1 MLGLGRLPEM
11 LYQPTDG
18 ISPRLQRVL
27 DALASSPAIVKTAM
41 WDVVGWNKAAAAMLT
56 DYATLPRE
64 QRNILRLMFS
74 SEKGRSRN
82 EDWESVARFVIGAL
96 RADVAR
102 AGAHGTDEAT
112 RLVEELSQSSTEFR
126 KLWRDNEVV
135 AHAEGVKRIRHPKA
149 GMVHL
154 EFSSFSVEGRPDLG
168 MIVYNPVRDM
178 DGEKIRDLMQER
190 VAG

>member
-1 MLGLGRLPEM
+1 MWPE
-11 LYQPTDG
+11 
-18 ISPRLQRVL
+18 
-27 DALASSPAIVKTAM
+27 PARTAPM
-41 WDVVGWNKAAAAMLT
+41 K
-56 DYATLPRE
+56 R
-64 QRNILRLMFS
+64 
-74 SEKGRSRN
+74 
-82 EDWESVARFVIGAL
+82 
-96 RADVAR
+96 
-102 AGAHGTDEAT
+102 
-112 RLVEELSQSSTEFR
+112 ELSQSSTEFR
-126 KLWRDNEVV
+126 KLWQDNEVV